1 MDLFKKLPFT
11 LFLLLTL
18 SSCLGGGEEAPSEPS
33 EPVVGSVFEPVD
45 PAQIGQC
52 YQDSYPGVP
61 VENQIPPELD
71 IVVVSYGA
79 VNLKPHRDRLANNLN
94 HLIESLHPDIDYR
107 VGVIQ
112 GLGSHSSRSGK
123 LYRRHSEPYVLR
135 SDSLTTSEIQSY
147 VKSKLNPH
155 ALEVVIESIFGAG
168 SMGMVSLYKAL
179 TDNKAEIQSQGLL
192 REDASLLVLFVSD
205 QADVCAVYP
214 EGVTTRN
221 KRYREHPH
229 SSRAQAYENDCFPG
243 GDFLSAQRL
252 VEQMQGATNGSL
264 SVGGVFYNNAATTP
278 TAAWKEFGYGYNDVI
293 LAANG
298 ISHDLASS
306 NYAEA
311 LSKIGTHASATVVQD
326 ELFNL
331 NAQNILPG
339 TIEVSVDG
347 ELNPFFYYPE
357 LAQVQLVEPRMSD
370 SDVVISYCDRKLLDQ
385 RENLQVETGG
395 NHTCALHRDGSVRCW
410 GQNTFGQLGQGTSE
424 NLGDN
429 EAISTIAPLVFDEK
443 VVQLAG
449 GGFHTCALFE
459 SGNVRCWGRN
469 DFGQLGY
476 GDSLHRGIDETAP
489 SLPFVDIGTQALAV
503 YAGTIHTCA
512 ITSEREIKCWGGNA
526 NGELGLGTTAPIGL
540 TNTPADFTA
549 IQFEKDIS
557 KLDLS
562 SISSHTCALFTDGS
576 QKCWGRNANGQ
587 LGLGNT
593 SNMGDDETMDQ
604 IPYTSVDNSQG
615 GTFIATGNG
624 HTCTLLEGQDM
635 KCWGVNNVGQL
646 GQPGIADIGVSDLP
660 SDHGVVNIG
669 ISVIGV
675 ATGNLSTCALT
686 SARQVRCWGDNRQGQ
701 AGVKEPTF
709 VGVDSQISEIQDID
723 LSGLEVEAIAGGNGH
738 HCALSKDD
746 GRIICWGDNRQGQLG
761 YGDAISSNLSTFETP
776 GARGFLN
783 FSPASE

>member
-18 SSCLGGGEEAPSEPS
+18 SSCMGGGEEAPSEPS

-79 VNLKPHRDRLANNLN
+79 INLKPHRDRLANNLN
-94 HLIESLHPDIDYR
+94 HLIESLHPDIDFR

-123 LYRRHSEPYVLR
+123 LYQRHSEPHVLR

-179 TDNKAEIQSQGLL
+179 TENKAEIQSQGLL

-243 GDFLSAQRL
+243 GEFLSAQRL

-264 SVGGVFYNNAATTP
+264 SVGGVFYNNEATTP

-339 TIEVSVDG
+339 TIEISVDG

-429 EAISTIAPLVFDEK
+429 EPVSSIEPLVFDER
-443 VVQLAG
+443 VTQISG

-459 SGNVRCWGRN
+459 SGNITCWGRN
-469 DFGQLGY
+469 DFGQLGFPD
-476 GDSLHRGIDETAP
+476 GLNRGIDERATE
-489 SLPFVDIGTQALAV
+489 LPYVELGVNANAI
-503 YAGTIHTCA
+503 YAGTTHTCA
-512 ITSEREIKCWGGNA
+512 IVGEREVKCWGN
-526 NGELGLGTTAPIGL
+526 NSLGELGQGTTDQLSLISNPSQIP
-540 TNTPADFTA
+540 T
-549 IQFEKDIS
+549 ISFEKDIS

-576 QKCWGRNANGQ
+576 QKCWGRNTNAQ
-587 LGLGNT
+587 LGLGNLD
-593 SNMGDDETMDQ
+593 NMGDNETLDQ
-604 IPYTSVDNSQG
+604 VPYTNVDNNNLS
-615 GTFIATGNG
+615 TFIATGNG
-624 HTCTLLEGQDM
+624 HTCSLLDNQNM
-635 KCWGVNNVGQL
+635 KCWGTNNVGQL
-646 GQPGIADIGVSDLP
+646 GAPGVAIIGGEDQPADHPQIDAGISIIGIA
-660 SDHGVVNIG
+660 
-669 ISVIGV
+669 
-675 ATGNLSTCALT
+675 AGNLSTCVLT

-701 AGVKEPTF
+701 AGVKTPQF
-709 VGVDSQISEIQDID
+709 VGVDTQVRDIPDID
-723 LSGLEVEAIAGGNGH
+723 LSGVEVESIVGGNLH
-738 HCALSKDD
+738 HCALSKGD
-746 GRIICWGDNRQGQLG
+746 GRIICWGDGRLGQLG
-761 YGDAISSNLSTFETP
+761 YGDNISSSLSEFETP
-776 GARGFLN
+776 GSRGFIN
-783 FSPASE
+783 FEFSE